1 MNFFLYGIYI
11 IILNSNIL
19 LDKLI
24 LDFLALQY
32 IVCSL
37 AFFVYC
43 KYAEYICSRIHFSPQ
58 LWDCSMFTVNWYML
72 WSHGGKIAFFLC
84 ELTCF
89 SSIRVFVIGCLQ
101 VFVPKINLNYLLQL
115 LFLVKKF
122 IALVFLR
129 ILRSYLESFKI
140 FWKWKILHSWEKVCN
155 CDISI
160 TFGVI
165 DTETLID

>member
-37 AFFVYC
+37 AFFVYS

-72 WSHGGKIAFFLC
+72 LKSWWKNCIFFC

-89 SSIRVFVIGCLQ
+89 SSIRVFVIGCLR

-115 LFLVKKF
+115 LFLVKF

-140 FWKWKILHSWEKVCN
+140 FWKWKILYSWEKVYN

>member
-1 MNFFLYGIYI
+1 MGSHANVVSCNFFEVFNYFYTFFLLINVAKCLLWVCHFVGHRKIFCFIKTVLLNFFLYGIYI

-37 AFFVYC
+37 AFFVYS

-72 WSHGGKIAFFLC
+72 WSHGGKIAFFLV
-84 ELTCF
+84 
-89 SSIRVFVIGCLQ
+89 SWHD
-101 VFVPKINLNYLLQL
+101 
-115 LFLVKKF
+115 FLVY
-122 IALVFLR
+122 VFL
-129 ILRSYLESFKI
+129 S
-140 FWKWKILHSWEKVCN
+140 
-155 CDISI
+155 
-160 TFGVI
+160 
-165 DTETLID
+165 